1 MQNHDNSSHA
11 HETARSL
18 SPEAFAM
25 LGGPQLAYVAPVT
38 GEQGKGFGI
47 FAANGNL
54 LGVVASREL
63 AFAAARQHELE
74 AVSVH

>member
-1 MQNHDNSSHA
+1 MQNHDNANHA
-11 HETARSL
+11 HAIARNL
-18 SPEAFAM
+18 TPEAFLM
-25 LGGPQLAYVAPVT
+25 LGAPQLAYVAPVA
-38 GEQGKGFGI
+38 GEQGQGFGI